1 MKTSKITILILT
13 TILLA
18 FTPVIFMDKVEAKN
32 VKVAVTIEPLASVV
46 EAIGGEEVSVQTL
59 LPEGVEPHTFQ
70 ATPEILAKATLADLI
85 VQTGHFPFEE
95 QLIKATGKP
104 SVGLRD
110 FIDFG
115 LNLSRIPTN
124 EHEEHSG
131 GYNLHGYWLKPDN
144 ARAIAKAAAS
154 ALAKIDPVNAE
165 KYQKNLEVFQEKI
178 SKVKNYINLL
188 KSGEGAGRLKVVV
201 THPSEIYLA
210 ETFGMDVVGVLSRGE
225 NIFIS
230 GGELANLEEKLRSR
244 EVNLII
250 SSELSGQMKVG
261 EFAEQLAKD
270 TDTPIIHFRVM
281 SFEGFDYLTLIM
293 FNAGVASNII
303 VKPSSDV
310 QSTQW
315 LYPIALAILAS
326 LALAEAA
333 LIVRFRGWR
342 Q

>member
-1 MKTSKITILILT
+1 MIILRVAI
-13 TILLA
+13 ILLA
-18 FTPVIFMDKVEAKN
+18 FTPIIILIEGVEAHN
-32 VKVAVTIEPLASVV
+32 VKVAVAIEPLASIV

-104 SVGLRD
+104 SVGLRE

-115 LNLSRIPTN
+115 LNLSRMPTN

-144 ARAIAKAAAS
+144 AQAIAKAAAS
-154 ALAKIDPVNAE
+154 TLAKIDPVNAQ
-165 KYQKNLEVFQEKI
+165 KYQKNLEVFQENI
-178 SKVKNYINLL
+178 SKVKNYIKLL
-188 KSGEGAGRLKVVV
+188 KSGEGSGRLKVVV
-201 THPSEIYLA
+201 THPSEVYLA
-210 ETFGMDVVGVLSRGE
+210 ETFGMNVVGILSRGE
-225 NIFIS
+225 NIFIG

-244 EVNLII
+244 EVSLIV
-250 SSELSGQMKVG
+250 SSELSSQMKIG
-261 EFAEQLAKD
+261 EVAEQLAKD
-270 TDTPIIHFRVM
+270 TDTPIIYFRVM
-281 SFEGFDYLTLIM
+281 TFRGFDYSTLIM
-293 FNAGVASNII
+293 FNAGVASNIM
-303 VKPSSDV
+303 VKTKSDV

-333 LIVRFRGWR
+333 LIVRIRGWK